1 MNNILTDLY
10 YLNPSKSGWL
20 NFFRKWLE
28 KEYPDWVKDN
38 LEAFKERTGE
48 DWFASK
54 HFAGLLRDQVH
65 VQEIIDDFFDRNTI
79 SGENL
84 RWLQGLEGYL
94 TPHLTLSGGETTL
107 DVDLSKHQMTLTY
120 YTVRH
125 GIGLQPIFRV
135 IYEELLKMLRHEQD
149 SIFRCGYCGKLIAPY
164 SPGGS
169 RQKYCS
175 DSHKVMAYRQR
186 KKAS

>member
-94 TPHLTLSGGETTL
+94 TPHLTLSGGETTGNEL
-107 DVDLSKHQMTLTY
+107 DLGKHRLVLTY
-120 YTVRH
+120 YNVRH
-125 GIGLQPIFRV
+125 GIGLQPIFQGVFRGLV
-135 IYEELLKMLRHEQD
+135 AMLQGEKM
-149 SIFRCGYCGKLIAPY
+149 SIKKCQTCAKLINPT
-164 SPGGS
+164 PGGFT
-169 RQKYCS
+169 QKYCS
-175 DSHKVMAYRQR
+175 NACKIRAFRER